1 VVHLDSG
8 REMRG
13 GQWQVLQL
21 LEHLRSMGVA
31 QALLTP
37 KGSPLFA
44 RAQEAGIDTKPL
56 SLGSLWRE
64 SRRADLLHAHDAR
77 CHTLGALTPGKPLV
91 VSRRVAFAVR
101 DSALSRWKYR
111 RAAAYLA
118 VSEYVKRQLMA
129 AGVPASKIETVH
141 DGVTIP
147 ERPASGTKVIALR
160 SADPG
165 KGSSLIREAA
175 SIAAVQVR
183 FSDDLVNDLAH
194 AAIFVYVSYSEG
206 LGSAALLASAY
217 GIPVIASNI
226 GGLPEAV
233 KNGETGLL
241 TENDPRRIAH
251 AIQVLIGDP
260 AFARR
265 LGNEGRERMKRS
277 FTMESTAQ
285 ATRRAYE
292 KVLGC

>member
-1 VVHLDSG
+1 VLHLDSG

-21 LEHLRSMGVA
+21 AEHLRAMGVL
-31 QALLTP
+31 QVLLTP
-37 KGSPLFA
+37 EGSPLWK
-44 RAQEAGIDTKPL
+44 RAHAAGIGTRPL
-56 SLGSLWRE
+56 SLASLWRE
-64 SRRADLLHAHDAR
+64 YRRAALIHAHDAR
-77 CHTLGALTPGKPLV
+77 CHTLGAVMPGKRLI
-91 VSRRVAFAVR
+91 VSRRVAFGVR

-118 VSEYVKRQLMA
+118 VSEYVKGQLMA
-129 AGVPASKIETVH
+129 AGVPAAKIETVH
-141 DGVTIP
+141 DGVPIP
-147 ERPASGTKVIALR
+147 ERPASGTAMVALR

-165 KGSSLIREAA
+165 KGNALIEEAA
-175 SIAAVQVR
+175 KIAGVQVR
-183 FSDDLVNDLAH
+183 FSDDLVKDLAH
-194 AAIFVYVSYSEG
+194 AAMFVYVSYSEG

-233 KNGETGLL
+233 ENGETGLL
-241 TENDPRRIAH
+241 TENDPRRIAE

-260 AFARR
+260 ALARR
-265 LGNEGRERMKRS
+265 LGNEGRERMKRR
-277 FTMESTAQ
+277 FTMESTAR
-285 ATRRAYE
+285 ATLRMYE